1 MFRKITSTFLHFFS
15 MGGARRMRI
24 TMLTTRFKMNH
35 FETLWN
41 TGRVGGKELRKLT
54 ACATDAR
61 SCSLLLAFFD
71 RWFVFVIHLKRVG

>member
-1 MFRKITSTFLHFFS
+1 
-15 MGGARRMRI
+15 MRI

-61 SCSLLLAFFD
+61 SCSLLLGFFGG
-71 RWFVFVIHLKRVG
+71 VFIQITHSKGIRRIEVR